1 MNEALRI
8 LRDRGLASVKPG
20 ANGGI
25 VVANPA
31 AQIRLVG
38 IDLWFRRFKLD
49 PKNLF
54 EARAF
59 LEDLFEVA
67 VARAA
72 PEDIRAM
79 YRALDETRAAAGDP
93 HGFFDADMRFHL
105 VIARACRIKLLI
117 GFYES
122 IITVLR
128 GARAR
133 GARPGSARGDA
144 AALARRAHG
153 HRGCDARPG
162 LASRWRSCSSC
173 TAGTG
178 KLPRS
183 HGTARPPPLRP

>member
-1 MNEALRI
+1 MTSTSPETRCTATGAAVRRPRRVRI
-8 LRDRGLASVKPG
+8 
-20 ANGGI
+20 
-25 VVANPA
+25 
-31 AQIRLVG
+31 VG
-38 IDLWFRRFKLD
+38 TFSPSELHLWFRRLKLD

-162 LASRWRSCSSC
+162 
-173 TAGTG
+173 
-178 KLPRS
+178 PR
-183 HGTARPPPLRP
+183 R